1 MKLVSKLTQTINDY
15 QLEINGKEYYYK
27 EYLDDSGKVI
37 DDELSDGDSLVIED
51 DNLLEQVRVF
61 VDQNTSYY
69 L

>member
-15 QLEINGKEYYYK
+15 QLKINGTEYYYK

-37 DDELSDGDSLVIED
+37 DDELSDRDSLVIED
-51 DNLLEQVRVF
+51 DNLIEQVREF
-61 VDQNTSYY
+61 VDGNTSYY